1 MVFPERRILLNNRT
15 ALKIVTGLTLARVP
29 FVFLFMLLALV
40 EQHWRSMVL
49 AWLAFACLVLAALT
63 DLFDGYLARKWQVAS
78 RFGAAADPL
87 MDKVFYLVV
96 FPTLVY
102 ILGRQEQEENTH
114 ALVLLIFTVLYL
126 LRDQWVSFLRS
137 IGSAYQA
144 DLRANWMG
152 KLRTA
157 MSFPIGCALYL
168 YVAFH
173 PWIMPRPLA
182 YVLEGAGIVVNLLSI
197 VVYTR
202 QYLPYLRR
210 SLEKER

>member
-1 MVFPERRILLNNRT
+1 MTQLT
-15 ALKIVTGLTLARVP
+15 ALKLVTGLTLARVP
-29 FVFLFMLLALV
+29 FVFLFMLLALI
-40 EQHWRSMVL
+40 EQRYPQALL
-49 AWLAFACLVLAALT
+49 AIIAFASLVLSALT
-63 DLFDGYLARKWQVAS
+63 DFFDGYLARRWQVAS

-87 MDKVFYLVV
+87 MDKVFYLVA
-96 FPTLVY
+96 FPTLLY
-102 ILGRQEQEENTH
+102 LLGRMGEAEGPHT
-114 ALVLLIFTVLYL
+114 LVLLLFTVFYL

-137 IGSAYQA
+137 VGSSYQA

-157 MSFPIGCALYL
+157 MSFPIACALYL

-173 PWIMPRPLA
+173 PWYAPRPLM
-182 YVLEGAGIVVNLLSI
+182 YVLEGAGILINFLSM

-210 SLEKER
+210 SLEAQK

>member
-1 MVFPERRILLNNRT
+1 MNSLT

-29 FVFLFMLLALV
+29 FVFLFMLLALI
-40 EQHWRSMVL
+40 EQHWPSAVL
-49 AWLAFACLVLAALT
+49 AWLAFASMVVAALT

-96 FPTLVY
+96 FPTLLY
-102 ILGRQEQEENTH
+102 ILGRQSQEENTH
-114 ALVLLIFTVLYL
+114 ALVLLVFTVLYL

-137 IGSAYQA
+137 VGSAYQA

-173 PWIMPRPLA
+173 PWILPRALA